1 MFITIF
7 NALKEQLSTVAELQ
21 WHRGTATPVQ
31 TPGIVFEL
39 PKEIQWEQDPGKVL
53 QAHAPLML
61 HLVTDAPMDPDVP
74 VQAEE
79 LKKHFEMADSILRLL
94 YEFEISDSKG
104 RLQAYGFNPGPV
116 KPAKIDKGMVTTV
129 LTFDVIWQN
138 YALIKEYTA
147 FNAPASIK
155 LK

>member
-7 NALKEQLSTVAELQ
+7 NAIKEQLSTVAELQ

-39 PKEIQWEQDPGKVL
+39 PKEIQWEQEPEKVL
-53 QAHAPLML
+53 KAHAPLTL
-61 HLVTDAPMDPDVP
+61 HLVTDAPMEPDVP

-94 YEFEISDSKG
+94 YEFEVLDNKG
-104 RLQAYGFNPGPV
+104 RILAYGFNPGPV
-116 KPAKIDKGMVTTV
+116 KPARIDKGMVTTILTLDV
-129 LTFDVIWQN
+129 LWVN

-147 FNAPASIK
+147 FKTPASIT